1 MGVGAFHPRKIPINN
16 NQTLESAE
24 DSEAFASRQRT
35 LQPTTACFVSL
46 FFHSR
51 DVLAV
56 LMHSVTMQR
65 WSDAQKKFKGVTGI
79 VSVVAIETIGTVVDC
94 ELGAEADIDA
104 VAMRQVAD
112 VTDRVTAH
120 RKDA

>member
-1 MGVGAFHPRKIPINN
+1 MGVGAFHPRQPLFTWE
-16 NQTLESAE
+16 QTLECAE
-24 DSEAFASRQRT
+24 DSAHYSQ
-35 LQPTTACFVSL
+35 QPALSL

-56 LMHSVTMQR
+56 LMHSVSMQR
-65 WSDAQKKFKGVTGI
+65 WADAQKKFKGVTGI

-94 ELGAEADIDA
+94 ELCAEADIDA

>member
-1 MGVGAFHPRKIPINN
+1 MGFGAFHPRQLP
-16 NQTLESAE
+16 
-24 DSEAFASRQRT
+24 
-35 LQPTTACFVSL
+35 VSL
-46 FFHSR
+46 EIHLTSAPDAPGGLALPTSFFHSG
-51 DVLAV
+51 DVLNLLV
-56 LMHSVTMQR
+56 HTVTEQR
-65 WSDAQKKFKGVTGI
+65 GTDAQKKFKGVTGI